1 MNFKNNI
8 SVVSIFP
15 SPIEKEYVVSS
26 LLSKGSYAFE
36 EQTNEIDKR
45 ILNQYDKSNEIWQLW
60 NSWIK
65 KYCLKYKVKNLVLFP
80 KNELQPEFYDPSK
93 LTVHLRYVP
102 VLKLVQKH
110 IPIKFDSQKAE

>member
-45 ILNQYDKSNEIWQLW
+45 ILN
-60 NSWIK
+60 
-65 KYCLKYKVKNLVLFP
+65 
-80 KNELQPEFYDPSK
+80 
-93 LTVHLRYVP
+93 
-102 VLKLVQKH
+102 
-110 IPIKFDSQKAE
+110 